1 LNTRRSFPPV
11 KDFFLM
17 RIAKK
22 RGGQKNDGGD
32 DEKMSHRDPCGDF
45 IRIIS
50 NISSFVMFFKKWRFY
65 LEVLVG
71 GV

>member
-1 LNTRRSFPPV
+1 
-11 KDFFLM
+11 M
-17 RIAKK
+17 RIAKQ
-22 RGGQKNDGGD
+22 RGSQKNDGGD
-32 DEKMSHRDPCGDF
+32 DEKMSHRDPFGDF

-65 LEVLVG
+65 LEVLEG